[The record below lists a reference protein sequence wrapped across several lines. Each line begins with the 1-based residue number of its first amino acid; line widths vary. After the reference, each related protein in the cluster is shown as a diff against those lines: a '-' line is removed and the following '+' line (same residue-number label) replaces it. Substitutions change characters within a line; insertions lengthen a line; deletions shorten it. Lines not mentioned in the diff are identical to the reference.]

1 MLLYGASLLAIIP
14 LSRLLATKYQIKV
27 ELAQTLST
35 KVKLGDTIL
44 EGLDELVV
52 VTDSEFNI
60 ISVNGAVE
68 RRLLAS
74 KSEILRRP
82 LFDVLFLRDQ
92 NGIQLNYQ
100 YMQSSN
106 LFTQQS
112 LNLENIFLYSK
123 NSAYPKK
130 VLVRVKPTLS
140 VEGRVDQITFIIRD
154 ADHPAQE
161 STEKI
166 DLESINMREQAV
178 IEDLKSKLSAK
189 GLLPER
195 GMVELLSRM
204 SQDFATI
211 NQLTHHLYEV
221 KPGLIDIAQITERSV
236 VVSTDFAQSL
246 KVKLTYE
253 LKQQN
258 QDKVNQLVPQ
268 GFNISAKDLTS
279 PYFTSS
285 VDIKWFDYLL
295 QKLIDLSILLSSEKS
310 GGVVQVSVTEYSKTE
325 LLLIFQTSFTSL
337 TEDLKN
343 DLFIPFYGNIP
354 LTTLKLGSGV
364 EGYLVKKLSE
374 IMKLDLTVEI
384 LEEGLR
390 FKLMIN
396 RLIPLTSS

>member
-1 MLLYGASLLAIIP
+1 
-14 LSRLLATKYQIKV
+14 
-27 ELAQTLST
+27 
-35 KVKLGDTIL
+35 
-44 EGLDELVV
+44 
-52 VTDSEFNI
+52 
-60 ISVNGAVE
+60 
-68 RRLLAS
+68 
-74 KSEILRRP
+74 
-82 LFDVLFLRDQ
+82 
-92 NGIQLNYQ
+92 
-100 YMQSSN
+100 
-106 LFTQQS
+106 
-112 LNLENIFLYSK
+112 
-123 NSAYPKK
+123 
-130 VLVRVKPTLS
+130 
-140 VEGRVDQITFIIRD
+140 
-154 ADHPAQE
+154 
-161 STEKI
+161 
-166 DLESINMREQAV
+166 MREQAV